1 MTFLESIRAYQR
13 PAVPARHAVS
23 KIIIPGREHKRLTTG
38 KRWQEAAHQDS
49 MKDLAK
55 CLEAFAN
62 AHRMAAAVVDN
73 PDLRPEVAKR
83 RTAEKRLEIIA
94 PVLDVLERTA
104 AAAVDRAF
112 GKITALESEIMGVSA
127 PAALGTDI
135 DRLRRT
141 VLDCE
146 LRGELRRMMTEGKG
160 PNDGKKAAL
169 ALLDEFTKK
178 QDWDSF
184 AAIEHAKPAI
194 VAADFKGMRRSWAI
208 ETFPELRQLLADRV
222 SEAQFAVSFA
232 GSAAGAARVS
242 AHQLTGAISGGEVD
256 YSQPREASEVWAKYG
271 SKSLRSDGSR
281 EDVLLE
287 TVDVSHM
294 HAETDGNE

>member
-13 PAVPARHAVS
+13 PGVPARHAVS

-62 AHRMAAAVVDN
+62 AHRMAADVVDN

-83 RTAEKRLEIIA
+83 RTAEKRLEILSPA
-94 PVLDVLERTA
+94 LDALERTA

-127 PAALGTDI
+127 PANLGTDI

-141 VLDCE
+141 MLDCE
-146 LRGELRRMMTEGKG
+146 LRGELRRTMTKGKG
-160 PNDGKKAAL
+160 PNDGKKAVL
-169 ALLDEFTKK
+169 ALLDEFKTR

-184 AAIEHAKPAI
+184 AAIENARPAI
-194 VAADFKGMRRSWAI
+194 VSADFAKIRREWAI

-222 SEAQFAVSFA
+222 SEAEFAVSFA
-232 GSAAGAARVS
+232 GAAAGAARVS
-242 AHQLTGAISGGEVD
+242 AHQLTGALSGGEVD
-256 YSQPREASEVWAKYG
+256 YSQPREVNEVWMRYG
-271 SKSLRSDGSR
+271 SKPLRDEGR
-281 EDVLLE
+281 DAVILE
-287 TVDVSHM
+287 EVDMTHW
-294 HAETDGNE
+294 HPENDGNE